1 MTDETVDLTNDEGE
15 YSLGELSKLA
25 EVTPR
30 TVRYYIVEGLLPP
43 PLTTGR
49 NATYSQEHLD
59 RLNAIASLKEMY
71 LPLREI
77 RHRLNTLTTEQM
89 RDPAYLATLSQAVAM
104 DRAAGKRHG
113 RHARHGAHRLRDEA
127 RNGRRDSRSHN
138 ERDTGETGG
147 PSPQSWE
154 RIPLGDDAELL
165 IRSSKAKNMG
175 PHLYRMLHR
184 LRHMIDNEHSDDERN
199 HA

>member
-1 MTDETVDLTNDEGE
+1 MSDETTDINYEERE
-15 YSLGELSKLA
+15 YSLDELSTLA

-59 RLNAIASLKEMY
+59 RLNAIAALKEMY

-77 RHRLNTLTTEQM
+77 RHRLNTLTPEQM

-104 DRAAGKRHG
+104 DRAMGKHRGPRGHRHG
-113 RHARHGAHRLRDEA
+113 GGGHHQ
-127 RNGRRDSRSHN
+127 RRRPQD
-138 ERDTGETGG
+138 DTRGETSE
-147 PSPQSWE
+147 PSPQTWE

-165 IRSSKAKNMG
+165 IRSGKAKNMG
-175 PHLYRMLHR
+175 PRLYRTLHR
-184 LRHMIDNEHSDDERN
+184 LRQMIEAEN
-199 HA
+199 